1 MQITLTNVGF
11 IKDAVVGLTG
21 LNVIAGPNG
30 TGKSTV
36 GKTVYSIIKSVSDS
50 FQTLFEERKALVESM
65 CKSLLFSIQ
74 SNFQPADPDIR
85 RHDIKILLDNF
96 TPPFSAML
104 VEFLRV
110 VAYEDA
116 QREIIKRI
124 NLINDFRTLDEK
136 SKLSAKKSLNDLM
149 GVFVNISEKEE
160 IKHSLEYMYRKIFR
174 GQVNNL
180 KTHATSK
187 VLLDNN
193 GDKLLGYQVSNNA
206 SILPF
211 SERLSLEI
219 DENLKQRIWPE
230 VTFFETP
237 LVLQVGVS
245 DDVPYYW
252 KDLLEKLMT
261 NIQKTESRLSEDVY
275 ADLVRLLGG
284 ELVYLT
290 DKQDFF
296 FIPKSTDNRLYV
308 NNMASGEKMFGILQK
323 LAKYGYLTS
332 EHLLIFDEPE
342 NHLHPQWQVKL
353 AELLVTL
360 LENEVSLLL
369 TTHSSTLISA
379 LQDFA
384 YSKDLQ
390 NKTHFYFADPKRG
403 TIKDVNDY
411 AEKEDVIFKSFYEAK
426 ELLPNM

>member
-1 MQITLTNVGF
+1 MQITLKNVGF
-11 IKDAVVGLTG
+11 IKNATVGLAG

-36 GKTVYSIIKSVSDS
+36 GKTVYSIIKSISYSDK
-50 FQTLFEERKALVESM
+50 TVFEDRKSLVESM
-65 CKSLLFSIQ
+65 CRSLFFSIQ
-74 SNFQPADPDIR
+74 ANLQRSDSGTR
-85 RHDIKILLDNF
+85 SHDIKILLENF
-96 TPPFSAML
+96 TSTFAESL
-104 VEFLRV
+104 VELLK
-110 VAYEDA
+110 ASDYEKA
-116 QREIIKRI
+116 HHYIIKHI
-124 NLINDFRTLDEK
+124 NLINDFMTLDEK
-136 SKLSAKKSLNDLM
+136 SKLSARKSLNDLN
-149 GVFVNISEKEE
+149 GIFVNISEKEE
-160 IKHSLEYMYRKIFR
+160 IKHSLECMYKEIFR

-193 GDKLLGYQVSNNA
+193 GDTLLEYQISNNA
-206 SILPF
+206 SVLPF
-211 SERLSLEI
+211 SERLSLET

-237 LVLQVGVS
+237 LVLQTSVS
-245 DDVPYYW
+245 DDIPYYW
-252 KDLLEKLMT
+252 KDLLEKLIT
-261 NIQKTESRLSEDVY
+261 NIQNSESKLCKDVY
-275 ADLVRLLGG
+275 KDLVDLLDG

-296 FIPKSTDNRLYV
+296 FIPTNTDKNLYV

-353 AELLVTL
+353 ADLLVTL
-360 LENEVSLLL
+360 LENEVPLLL

-390 NKTHFYFADPKRG
+390 HKIHFYYADPKTG

-411 AEKEDVIFKSFYEAK
+411 AEKEDVIFRSFYEAK
-426 ELLPNM
+426 KLLPDA